1 MRFKI
6 IRFVLFALLGILLY
20 YMGHTLMEW
29 EFWLVIACG
38 VLIGIVGYFEGKRK
52 GDKEK

>member
-6 IRFVLFALLGILLY
+6 IRFVLFALLGFLLF

-29 EFWLVIACG
+29 EFWAVIAWG
-38 VLIGIVGYFEGKRK
+38 VLIGIVGYFEGNRK